1 LDRAVVEANL
11 GSLVELNELR
21 RHEAEKR
28 GLVKSITFGELQEI
42 GLLGTGCRPYAPPLT
57 N

>member
-1 LDRAVVEANL
+1 MDRAVVEANL

-42 GLLGTGCRPYAPPLT
+42 GLLGTGCRPFASPL